1 MKIKEKNQRRSYSIT
16 KFNKAIFSIEDFD
29 EPNFSRNNSSSKAEI
44 FRKKK
49 DKFKT
54 CYTTICQKFYPLILK
69 SNIYE
74 SHQKFSYYCLTC
86 NNHLFDKGQNKH
98 KYHSIISLKNIL
110 KIRKRQ

>member
-16 KFNKAIFSIEDFD
+16 KFNKEIFSIGDID

-54 CYTTICQKFYPLILK
+54 
-69 SNIYE
+69 
-74 SHQKFSYYCLTC
+74 
-86 NNHLFDKGQNKH
+86 
-98 KYHSIISLKNIL
+98 
-110 KIRKRQ
+110 